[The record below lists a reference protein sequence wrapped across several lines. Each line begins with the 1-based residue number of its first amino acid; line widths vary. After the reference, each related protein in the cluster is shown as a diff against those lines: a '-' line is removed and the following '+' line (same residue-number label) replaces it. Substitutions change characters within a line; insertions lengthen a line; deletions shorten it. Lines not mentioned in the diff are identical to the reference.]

1 MEENGLSLLK
11 QEMTNEE
18 IHIKVN
24 AIHRL
29 RTVILSIGLDDTIST
44 LIPYI
49 DGKLYLQKMM
59 TSCAV

>member
-1 MEENGLSLLK
+1 MEDENGLNLLK

-24 AIHRL
+24 AIHRFK
-29 RTVILSIGLDDTIST
+29 TVILSIGEADTISQ

-49 DGKLYLQKMM
+49 EGKSPLV
-59 TSCAV
+59 S